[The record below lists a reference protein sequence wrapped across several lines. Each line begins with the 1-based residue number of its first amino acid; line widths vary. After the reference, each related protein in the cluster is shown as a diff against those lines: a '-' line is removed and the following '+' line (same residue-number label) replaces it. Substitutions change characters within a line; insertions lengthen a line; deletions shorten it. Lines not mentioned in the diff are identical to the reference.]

1 MARDSYNIEHVN
13 FLLVEDNAHMRKLVR
28 SILAALGARSVR
40 EAADVESAYKD
51 LALYPIDIVICDWQ
65 MEPVNGLD
73 FVRKL
78 RNDKDSANP
87 LIPIIM
93 LSAYSE
99 MSRVTEARDCGV
111 NEFVVKPV
119 SAKSLY
125 ARIKEIIKN
134 PRAFVQTDNYFGPD
148 RRRHQAKYE
157 SAERRGTAPTAELS
171 GDGVKALLNG

>member
-13 FLLVEDNAHMRKLVR
+13 FLLVEDNAHMRTIVR

-40 EAADVESAYKD
+40 EAADVETAYKD
-51 LALYPIDIVICDWQ
+51 LALYPIDLVICDWQ

-73 FVRKL
+73 FVRTL
-78 RNDKDSANP
+78 RNAKDSPNA

-93 LSAYSE
+93 LSAHSE

-134 PRAFVQTDNYFGPD
+134 PRAFVQTETYFGPD
-148 RRRHQAKYE
+148 RRRHQVKRE
-157 SAERRGTAPTAELS
+157 SAERRKAAPTADASSQE
-171 GDGVKALLNG
+171 VKALLNG

>member
-1 MARDSYNIEHVN
+1 MVGESYNLQYVN

-28 SILAALGARSVR
+28 SILAALGARSVL
-40 EAADVESAYKD
+40 EAADVDSAYRE
-51 LALYPIDIVICDWQ
+51 LAIHPIDIVICDWQ
-65 MEPVNGLD
+65 MEPVDGLD

-78 RNDKDSANP
+78 RNDKDSPNP

-93 LSAYSE
+93 LSAHSE
-99 MSRVTEARDCGV
+99 MSRVTEARDCGI

-134 PRAFVQTDNYFGPD
+134 PRAFVQTATYFGPD

-157 SAERRGTAPTAELS
+157 GAERRIAAPEAS
-171 GDGVKALLNG
+171 PGNAGAKALPNG